1 MNKCI
6 FYGNL
11 TKDPEIFQTQ
21 NGEKMVR
28 VTIATHRVV
37 NNEKRTEFI
46 PCLAFRKNAELL
58 EQYYQKGRPIL
69 VEARVVNSKGKTKN
83 GEEYNTFSFIIER
96 FEFAGSGR
104 KEQTQEQTTS
114 VQPAEPEISEDE
126 LEKELEEF
134 FEEDESFEPPPVENG
149 VITLESESPF

>member
-11 TKDPEIFQTQ
+11 ARDPEVFQTQ
-21 NGEKMVR
+21 KREKLVR
-28 VTIATHRVV
+28 ITVATHRIV
-37 NNEKRTEFI
+37 NGEKRTEFI

-69 VEARVVNSKGKTKN
+69 VEARAVNSKGKTKN

-96 FEFAGSGR
+96 FEFAGT
-104 KEQTQEQTTS
+104 KKDTKQEQTTTETP
-114 VQPAEPEISEDE
+114 VEPELSEDE

-134 FEEDESFEPPPVENG
+134 FEEDTNFEPPAENG
-149 VITLESESPF
+149 VITAEEDLPF

>member
-11 TKDPEIFQTQ
+11 TKDPEVFQTQ

-28 VTIATHRVV
+28 VTIATNRVV

-69 VEARVVNSKGKTKN
+69 IEARVVNSKGRTKS

-104 KEQTQEQTTS
+104 KEQTHEQTTR
-114 VQPAEPEISEDE
+114 PAESEISEDE

-134 FEEDESFEPPPVENG
+134 FEEDESFEPPAVENS
-149 VITLESESPF
+149 VITSESGLPF